1 MALGKSR
8 KKGSVKRLGSPRY
21 IPAVPMQSGRPAKKR
36 GRPKGSKN
44 KPKKRGRP
52 KGSKSKVSKA
62 RKGRRTAKQIAATKK
77 LVTYNRSKKK
87 GSKKRSRKGT
97 TSSKNQIPLDILL
110 KRANKLNNIVK
121 RRGGKIRC

>member
-1 MALGKSR
+1 MIQKKENIMALGKSR
-8 KKGSVKRLGSPRY
+8 KTSSVKRLGGPKY
-21 IPAVPMQSGRPAKKR
+21 IPAVPIQSGMPTKK
-36 GRPKGSKN
+36 K
-44 KPKKRGRP
+44 GRP